1 MIFEMII
8 LLNFKAN
15 PRPRFNFP
23 ILFEF
28 SNHVSILIIIFHY
41 FILIIYFLNLGNRI
55 IGYGNTFV
63 VYSEKVL
70 LFIKEKSYK

>member
-8 LLNFKAN
+8 LLYFKAN
-15 PRPRFNFP
+15 PRSRFNFP

-41 FILIIYFLNLGNRI
+41 FILIIYIF
-55 IGYGNTFV
+55 
-63 VYSEKVL
+63 
-70 LFIKEKSYK
+70 KSG